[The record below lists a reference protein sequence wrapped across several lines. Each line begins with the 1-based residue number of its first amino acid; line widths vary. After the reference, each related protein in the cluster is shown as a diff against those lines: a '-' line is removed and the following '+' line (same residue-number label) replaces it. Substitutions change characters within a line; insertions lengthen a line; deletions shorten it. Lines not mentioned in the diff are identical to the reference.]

1 MINKNYIAEIME
13 GRVEDAKAKI
23 IKAGLEIFSDSSL
36 KAARTRE
43 IAALAGV
50 NHAAISYYFGGKEEL
65 YLEIANQIIEF
76 IAAYTKPFFER
87 AEEVYKTKSA
97 KDARELMADFAM
109 SRICPESDMNDTL
122 RHIILVITREELSR
136 RTGAIEV
143 FFEKT
148 FAPSLQMM
156 SKLTEIASEG
166 KYSGEKACIVSE
178 MLIGQIHLFNSARSG
193 LKKINGWESFDHEE
207 IRKVRVTYAELLD
220 KIFNK

>member
-1 MINKNYIAEIME
+1 M
-13 GRVEDAKAKI
+13 EDAKAKI

-65 YLEIANQIIEF
+65 YLEIANQITSF
-76 IAAYTKPFFER
+76 IAAYTKPFYER
-87 AEEVYKTKSA
+87 AEEVYKSKSA
-97 KDARELMADFAM
+97 KDAQELMVDFLM

-148 FAPSLQMM
+148 FSPSLEMM
-156 SKLTEIASEG
+156 KKLTEIASGG

-178 MLIGQIHLFNSARSG
+178 MIIGQIHLFNSARSG
-193 LKKINGWESFDHEE
+193 LKKVNGWDSFNLEE
-207 IRKVRVTYAELLD
+207 IRKVRVTFAELLD